1 MLKSLRYDRH
11 VIGFH
16 GCDRSVGERAL
27 LHGDALRPSDNPYD
41 WLGRGI
47 YFWEHGPTRALQ
59 WAQDAQRRGRI
70 AEPFVLGA
78 FIQLGRCL
86 DLADAAATQL
96 VASWH
101 EELRAVNEALGRT
114 MPINRALH
122 PRDDDRILRD
132 LDCAVLNFGMLNLES
147 DPGAPA
153 FQSVR
158 GIFTEGG
165 PAFEGS
171 GIQMRSHVQI
181 AVRDPDCIVGYFRLP
196 T

>member
-27 LHGDALRPSDNPYD
+27 LHGDALWPSDNPYD

-86 DLADAAATQL
+86 DLADAAASRL
-96 VASWH
+96 VAGWH
-101 EELRAVNEALGRT
+101 QALKSTNVAAGHPMPVNR
-114 MPINRALH
+114 PLH

-132 LDCAVLNFGMLNLES
+132 LDCAVLNMGLSRMERLE
-147 DPGAPA
+147 PAQA
-153 FQSVR
+153 FQTVR

-171 GIQMRSHVQI
+171 GIQMHSHVQI

-196 T
+196 Q